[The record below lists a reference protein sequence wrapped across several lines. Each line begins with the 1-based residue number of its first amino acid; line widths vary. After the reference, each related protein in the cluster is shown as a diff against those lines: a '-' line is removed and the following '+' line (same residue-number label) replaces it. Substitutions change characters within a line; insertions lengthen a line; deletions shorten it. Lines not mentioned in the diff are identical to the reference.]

1 MVIHQLCFPKAI
13 QDIILWDII
22 KNRLDITFNNG
33 AVTMF
38 DNSNIKVTKLHN
50 IIFNDSK
57 RCIIDYIIEND
68 INKSMKSNIYINS
81 INSETR
87 VSLTSLI
94 ESVNKHF
101 FPRVLKGHNIVRVF
115 REEGISGA
123 KAENR
128 LQYQKML
135 KFIKQGKVNR
145 VVGD

>member
-33 AVTMF
+33 EVIMF

-57 RCIIDYIIEND
+57 RCIIDYIVEKD

-81 INSETR
+81 INS
-87 VSLTSLI
+87 
-94 ESVNKHF
+94 
-101 FPRVLKGHNIVRVF
+101 
-115 REEGISGA
+115 
-123 KAENR
+123 
-128 LQYQKML
+128 
-135 KFIKQGKVNR
+135 KQG
-145 VVGD
+145 